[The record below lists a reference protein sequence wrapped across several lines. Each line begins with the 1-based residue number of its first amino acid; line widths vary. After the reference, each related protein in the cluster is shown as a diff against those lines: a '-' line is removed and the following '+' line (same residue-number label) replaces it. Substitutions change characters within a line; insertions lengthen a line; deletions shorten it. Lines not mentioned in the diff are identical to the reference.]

1 MATRFVNVDRDT
13 PLLLP
18 PDLRDW
24 VPADHWP
31 KTSNASITSQRCSK
45 RPEST
50 HGSGVGG
57 QKQGSH
63 RKNEKFNRRRTQN
76 RGTRQHR
83 LIR

>member
-1 MATRFVNVDRDT
+1 MATRFVNIDRDT

-31 KTSNASITSQRCSK
+31 TTSNASITSERCSK

-57 QKQGSH
+57 QKQSSNH
-63 RKNEKFNRRRTQN
+63 KNEKLDWRPTENPGN
-76 RGTRQHR
+76 ASTR
-83 LIR
+83 